1 MSCINRSLRIAS
13 YHFRHI
19 TATVRIPVVLIMIA
33 LFIMENLRAVTLFS
47 DAVGIPATPYAF
59 PHLTND
65 YVCQLIMMAGAI
77 LLFCDAPFEEKEYP
91 YMLPRAGR
99 LAWSAGQVIYII
111 GLALLYVLFIFF
123 FSVLPLAGHLEFA
136 SEWGK
141 IWGTLAK
148 TDAGVEF
155 GVMLRVTEYMVSHYT
170 ALPALF
176 ISLALEWACVTWLG
190 LLIYFLN
197 KLTDRPIGTFAGAFC
212 VLLDICIAN
221 DWVNWANKFSPITL
235 AQINTYAGYN
245 LRYNITFGYGKVFF
259 VVGILVLVLLCIFAN
274 YKDKVWLLVSGYN
287 KKRRAKQRGYKEVNH
302 G

>member
-1 MSCINRSLRIAS
+1 MSCINRSLRIAF

-19 TATVRIPVVLIMIA
+19 TATARIPVVLIMVA
-33 LFIMENLRAVTLFS
+33 LFIMESLRAVTLFS
-47 DAVGIPATPYAF
+47 DAVGIPATPFAF

-99 LAWSAGQVIYII
+99 LAWSIGQVIYII
-111 GLALLYVLFIFF
+111 GLALLYVLFIFL

-136 SEWGK
+136 GEWGK

-148 TDAGVEF
+148 TNAGTEF
-155 GVMLRVTEYMVSHYT
+155 GVVLQVTEYMVSHYA

-176 ISLALEWACVTWLG
+176 ISLALEWGCVTWLG
-190 LLIYFLN
+190 LFIYFSN
-197 KLTDRPIGTFAGAFC
+197 KLTNRPIGTFAGAFC

-221 DWVNWANKFSPITL
+221 DWVCWANKFSPITL
-235 AQINTYAGYN
+235 AQINTYTGYN
-245 LRYNITFGYGKVFF
+245 LRYNITLGYGRGFF
-259 VVGILVLVLLCIFAN
+259 AVGILVLILLCIFAN
-274 YKDKVWLLVSGYN
+274 YKDKVWFGVLEHN
-287 KKRRAKQRGYKEVNH
+287 RKRRAKQRMHKEVDH